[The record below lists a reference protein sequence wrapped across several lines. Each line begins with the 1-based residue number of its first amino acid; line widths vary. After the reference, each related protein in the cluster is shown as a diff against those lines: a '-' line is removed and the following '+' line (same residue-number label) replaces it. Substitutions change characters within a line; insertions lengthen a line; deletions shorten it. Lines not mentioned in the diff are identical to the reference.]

1 MIKNNYESQLKNIQI
16 DDKFLE
22 KKQSLLLENKN
33 NASIRA
39 FNNIQRKDIILL
51 KDVSNIFF
59 LEKIYDKKL
68 EYNVIDKNR
77 TGDHIWYI
85 SDLSKIKRF
94 YPNWNKKYNLH
105 NIYTDF

>member
-39 FNNIQRKDIILL
+39 FNNI
-51 KDVSNIFF
+51 
-59 LEKIYDKKL
+59 
-68 EYNVIDKNR
+68 
-77 TGDHIWYI
+77 
-85 SDLSKIKRF
+85 
-94 YPNWNKKYNLH
+94 
-105 NIYTDF
+105 

>member
-39 FNNIQRKDIILL
+39 FNNIQRKEIILL
-51 KDVSNIFF
+51 KGVSNIFF
-59 LEKIYDKKL
+59 LENIYDKKL
-68 EYNVIDKNR
+68 F
-77 TGDHIWYI
+77 
-85 SDLSKIKRF
+85 LA
-94 YPNWNKKYNLH
+94 
-105 NIYTDF
+105 